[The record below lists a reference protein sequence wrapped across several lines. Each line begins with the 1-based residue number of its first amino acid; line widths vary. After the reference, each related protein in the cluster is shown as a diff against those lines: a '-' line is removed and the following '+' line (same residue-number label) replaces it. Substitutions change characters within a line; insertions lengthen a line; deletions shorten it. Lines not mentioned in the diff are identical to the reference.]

1 MENWVIV
8 LIPVALGIARAINWP
23 TALVMAVALGVV
35 SSFVGWLVTLVVSM
49 PMVAF
54 LLIRVRSRRL
64 ASGSPADC
72 EG

>member
-8 LIPVALGIARAINWP
+8 LIPISLGIVRAINWP

-35 SSFVGWLVTLVVSM
+35 ATFVGWLVTLVVSM

-54 LLIRVRSRRL
+54 LLIRARSRRL
-64 ASGSPADC
+64 ASGSPTDR
-72 EG
+72 EV